1 MGMAGATVWRKVAAG
16 CIAAAAGLILLV
28 AVAHAYLN
36 RTPHSAHAI
45 YIAFGFHV
53 NLYHSFRNDT
63 NDQAGFGQDIRVI
76 RHIIATLDRLNAE
89 GIPVKGVW
97 DFDNLFSLQELL
109 PRHAPDIITDIRRRV
124 RDQGDE
130 VILMSFN
137 NGMVSAMTPDEL
149 RDAMRWAV
157 SNPWQSGVADLFGSY
172 TPIVRPQEMMTT
184 PGNFA
189 IYRELGIQ
197 AAALYYS
204 ATPFDAFR
212 VFSRPL
218 TTAEAHNPLLY
229 HNPQS
234 GEEMVVVPTYHIGDL
249 VEHISLRHWVSRLR
263 RQQTSGELA
272 HDALIFINYDADS
285 ELWDGIDLP
294 RALRWLPNTGG
305 IEGLIREVSDLPHV
319 RFTTLGEYL
328 HDRPPVGTVHF
339 GQDTA
344 DGSFNGYSSWSEKW
358 DATRYWTLIERH
370 RRVSAAAGNA
380 LPLLK
385 DAQARSAIDA
395 RIGLSRLERMRAL
408 STTHFGMATPFL
420 APQRQSTADQLMDAL
435 DRHSDAI
442 SRQLATALVRQMGQP
457 AAPRTADARLA
468 SLEWLD
474 TIAVLSADPASSGAP
489 HRFITVTPPGASAR
503 RHGGYYLVGPDGAM
517 TEAIRLGDFPDDADR
532 SQVTLYIPGPHGLGD
547 GVYHLFGMTDR
558 ASDRSPSARGGGAM
572 AEAARL
578 VNQRLEVRFDP
589 QGALEGIYL
598 DGRRQVEP
606 GSLMPYLEYDGQRL
620 MASDL
625 EVVGHTAADGRS
637 ASMRISGPLPAPRNG
652 GICDGWLDYRF
663 TVTDGLPYL
672 LLDGRLLY
680 PTTEAADWIKP
691 DVPGLARRADLL
703 WEAAAPAEILFTP
716 QTTPAAPVRVLKYN
730 FLGVAGDYLLD
741 YFRHHPQNLNLDNVN
756 NHITAAYVGVVAGN
770 QGMAIAMDTSRQ
782 ANFAFA
788 PLRLRYDTANDTFRV
803 RANPFGTYQGR
814 QYQPPTTG
822 NGHGFEVTL
831 RAGEQFASA
840 APTYN
845 GVAQHFGLMLAFFDG
860 DRMPEEVQRDLLAY
874 ARPPL
879 VISLRTPVPPS
890 KRNAT
895 ESDTVSDRRQ
905 AMAEQPPIPHLVSAS
920 EAVAHQPQ
928 MPLQLGLRVVWANVR
943 AMLGGMRMEF
953 GSK

>member
-1 MGMAGATVWRKVAAG
+1 M
-16 CIAAAAGLILLV
+16 LV

-36 RTPHSAHAI
+36 RAPHSAHAI
-45 YIAFGFHV
+45 HIAFGFHV

-63 NDQAGFGQDIRVI
+63 NDASGFGQDIRII

-97 DFDNLFSLQELL
+97 DFDNLFSLQEIL
-109 PRHAPDIITDIRRRV
+109 PRHAPDIISDIRRRV
-124 RDQGDE
+124 RDRGDE

-149 RDAMRWAV
+149 RDAMRWAI
-157 SNPWQSGVADLFGSY
+157 SNPWQSGVADIFGSY
-172 TPIVRPQEMMTT
+172 SPIVRPQEMMTT

-197 AAALYYS
+197 AATLYYS

-218 TTAEAHNPLLY
+218 TPAEAHNPLLY

-234 GEEMVVVPTYHIGDL
+234 GEQMVVVPTYHIGDL
-249 VEHISLRHWVSRLR
+249 VEHVSLRNWVSRLR

-285 ELWDGIDLP
+285 ELWEGIDLP
-294 RALRWLPNTGG
+294 RGLRWLPNTGG
-305 IEGLIREVSDLPHV
+305 IESLIREVSDLPHV

-358 DATRYWTLIERH
+358 DATRYWTTIERH
-370 RRVSAAAGNA
+370 RRVSAAAGKA

-385 DAQARSAIDA
+385 DPQARTAIDA
-395 RIGLSRLERMRAL
+395 RLGLSRLERMRAL

-420 APQRQSTADQLMDAL
+420 APQRQSTADQLMDNL
-435 DRHSDAI
+435 DRHSDTI
-442 SRQLATALVRQMGQP
+442 TRQLATALVRQMGRPEAP
-457 AAPRTADARLA
+457 ATTDARLA

-474 TIAVLSADPASSGAP
+474 TLAVLSADPASSAGGP
-489 HRFITVTPPGASAR
+489 HRFVTVTPPAASAR
-503 RHGGYYLVGPDGAM
+503 RYDGYCLVGSDGM
-517 TEAIRLGDFPDDADR
+517 MIEAILLGDFPDDADR
-532 SQVTLYIPGPHGLGD
+532 SQATFYIPGPHGLAD
-547 GVYHLFGMTDR
+547 GIYHLFGTTDDPTDDPGDR
-558 ASDRSPSARGGGAM
+558 ASSGQGAM
-572 AEAARL
+572 AEADRL
-578 VNQRLEVRFDP
+578 ANRRLEVRFDP

-606 GSLMPYLEYDGQRL
+606 GSLLPYLVHDGQRL
-620 MASDL
+620 QASDL
-625 EVVGHTAADGRS
+625 DVTARTAVDGRS
-637 ASMRISGPLPAPRNG
+637 ASVRISGPLPAPRNG

-663 TVTDGLPYL
+663 TVTEGLPYL

-691 DVPGLARRADLL
+691 DAPGLARLADLL

-716 QTTPAAPVRVLKYN
+716 RTTPAAPVRVLKHNY
-730 FLGVAGDYLLD
+730 LGVTGDYTLD

-770 QGMAIAMDTSRQ
+770 QGMAIAMDTSLQ

-788 PLRLRYDTANDTFRV
+788 PLRLRYDTASDTFRV
-803 RANPFGTYQGR
+803 RANPFGTYHGR

-831 RAGEQFASA
+831 RAGEQFAGA

-860 DRMPEEVQRDLLAY
+860 DRMPADVQRDLLAY
-874 ARPPL
+874 ARPPM
-879 VISLRTPVPPS
+879 VISLHTPVPPS
-890 KRNAT
+890 KRDAT
-895 ESDTVSDRRQ
+895 ETDTVPDRRQ
-905 AMAEQPPIPHLVSAS
+905 AMGARPPVPHLVSAS

-928 MPLQLGLRVVWANVR
+928 MPLQLGLRVVWANLR
-943 AMLGGMRMEF
+943 AMVGGIRMEF
-953 GSK
+953 WSE